1 MSLLH
6 RFPLFLF
13 FRIHPEC
20 LHLCAGSSSSITHQ
34 CEQDLETK
42 LYCLLFSWVVD
53 MIKALESSGHDKSP
67 LSALREATI
76 DFLYDTGKENLF
88 SYLKVD
94 NFFQGIPATFSRQDG
109 QCVRNKFSCFLLVPF
124 ARIISSWMPFNFYMF
139 RRCWLIFLL
148 YPCYLILQ
156 WSGS

>member
-1 MSLLH
+1 
-6 RFPLFLF
+6 
-13 FRIHPEC
+13 
-20 LHLCAGSSSSITHQ
+20 
-34 CEQDLETK
+34 
-42 LYCLLFSWVVD
+42 

-109 QCVRNKFSCFLLVPF
+109 QCVRVLMFSSGPLCKNNFLLN
-124 ARIISSWMPFNFYMF
+124 A
-139 RRCWLIFLL
+139 L
-148 YPCYLILQ
+148 
-156 WSGS
+156 

>member
-1 MSLLH
+1 
-6 RFPLFLF
+6 
-13 FRIHPEC
+13 
-20 LHLCAGSSSSITHQ
+20 
-34 CEQDLETK
+34 
-42 LYCLLFSWVVD
+42 

-124 ARIISSWMPFNFYMF
+124 ARIISS
-139 RRCWLIFLL
+139 
-148 YPCYLILQ
+148 
-156 WSGS
+156 